1 MGGQGPAAGAGWEVC
16 HGSAYEIRPGSAKRT
31 HLSSAKQTAPGSAK
45 QTAAGAER
53 HWTNV
58 EHGDGLAAMTAQ
70 RTDMHRLEELVRLH
84 RQGVGNRKVARLLK
98 MGPATERK
106 YRRALM
112 EAGLLGG
119 AVDDIPS
126 LDVLRAAV
134 MAHAPPKPAPQ
145 QESSLERWHAQVEA
159 KLDDGLGATAIFD
172 RLRTEETDFRG
183 SLSAVKR
190 LVASILR
197 ERGPTPNDVAI
208 PVDTDPGEVAQVDFG
223 YAGYRIDPVTRKLRK
238 SWVFVMVLGYSR
250 HQYSEVVFDQ
260 RTETWIALH
269 ERAFRALGGVVRVV
283 VPDNLKAAVIRAAF
297 GINDMTSELNRS
309 YRELARH
316 YGFIIDPTPPRAPK
330 KKGRVEAGVK
340 YVKNNALKGRDGEEL
355 DVTNRYLV
363 TWVREVAGK
372 RIHGTTGKRPLEV
385 FETEER
391 PALMPL
397 PVTPYEPVI
406 WKQATVHRDSHVVF
420 AKRMYSVPW
429 QNIGRRVW
437 LRVTATSV
445 AVYFDDQR
453 IATHP
458 RRGKGLRSTL
468 ESHLP
473 AERAALR
480 HRSREYWEQR
490 GDRLGEDVG
499 RLVREVF
506 DSDDALSQLRQVQ
519 AIVTHLER
527 FPVERAR
534 AACRRASFYGSTRYQ
549 TIKNILTQALDLQP
563 MPTTRPAAAVWA
575 DGPPRFARTHER
587 AKEEGSD
594 ERH

>member
-1 MGGQGPAAGAGWEVC
+1 MTFLGALQC
-16 HGSAYEIRPGSAKRT
+16 HSSAYEIALGSAKRT
-31 HLSSAKQTAPGSAK
+31 GLSSAKQTAPGSAK
-45 QTAAGAER
+45 QTTAEAGE

-58 EHGDGLAAMTAQ
+58 EHGDGLAAMTTH
-70 RTDMHRLEELVRLH
+70 RTDMHRLQDLVRLH
-84 RQGVGNRKVARLLK
+84 RHKVGNREAARLLK
-98 MGPATERK
+98 MGPSTERK
-106 YRRALM
+106 YRAALM
-112 EAGLLGG
+112 KAGLLVG
-119 AVDDIPS
+119 AADDIPS
-126 LDVLRAAV
+126 LEALRAAV
-134 MAHAPPKPAPQ
+134 MEHAPPKVAPQ
-145 QESSLERWHAQVEA
+145 QESSIEQWHALIERR
-159 KLDDGLGATAIFD
+159 LDEGLGATAIFD
-172 RLRTEETDFRG
+172 RIRTEESNFRG

-190 LVASILR
+190 LVASIIR
-197 ERGPTPNDVAI
+197 ERGPTPDDVAI

-223 YAGYRIDPVTRKLRK
+223 YAGYRIDPATQKLRK

-260 RTETWIALH
+260 RTETWISLH

-297 GINDMTSELNRS
+297 GIDDVTSELNRS

-316 YGFIIDPTPPRAPK
+316 YGFIIDPTPPRSPK
-330 KKGRVEAGVK
+330 KKGKVEAGVK

-355 DVTNRYLV
+355 DATNRYLV

-372 RIHGTTGKRPLEV
+372 RIHGTTGRRPFEV
-385 FETEER
+385 FEAEER
-391 PALMPL
+391 RALMPL
-397 PVTPYEPVI
+397 PATPYEPVI

-420 AKRMYSVPW
+420 ARRMYSVPW
-429 QNIGRRVW
+429 QNIGRKVW

-445 AVYFDDQR
+445 AVYFDDER

-458 RRGKGLRSTL
+458 RRGKGLRSTK

-490 GDRLGEDVG
+490 ANQLGEDVG

-506 DSDDALSQLRQVQ
+506 DSDDVLSQLRQVQ

-527 FPVERAR
+527 FPVERAQ

-549 TIKNILTQALDLQP
+549 TIKNILTLALDLQP
-563 MPTTRPAAAVWA
+563 MPTTRPTETAWA
-575 DGPPRFARTHER
+575 DGPPRFARSNVDWAPE
-587 AKEEGSD
+587 KEGSD